1 MRTCHLLSKLSN
13 KVGFPRIQ
21 RPAYILS
28 RSLWSSY
35 TASHPTC
42 FTPST
47 LSIRSPDICIAIV
60 SNTFSHAE
68 LESIPK
74 HLTTLLNPKLLIG
87 CVVDK
92 IHGNL
97 PDGNGVSLLVGDLS
111 LNKSVS
117 ISEFSYEIE
126 GDRRLFKTSNV
137 GRWFSNNESRNRDD
151 IGKLFDMGKFEL
163 PSAAPSEK
171 DLPSGLKKLK
181 ESGSGEGLLFM
192 FSDMEPHLLLRSL
205 DHHFPAYK
213 KLGIIGTSTP
223 FTTARPVTLFYNEH
237 VLSQGVVG
245 FSLTPTSIGDIA
257 LQHSSLSPFGDIMKI
272 TKCRGNIIL
281 ELDGLNATRLLLDSL
296 RAGNADVSKETE
308 LYLGIYPPS
317 VDRYDDSTLI
327 ISKITSGDPAKGS
340 MAIDTIDDLQVNQ
353 CVKFMYRSTG
363 EPTKIMKDHTQ
374 NSKESSINLILS
386 VSDPED
392 CQNSTIKNPDEPK
405 VSKSNT
411 FGGISENGIII
422 GHGGVEGSWVCNI
435 PNSMITTRLNK

>member
-1 MRTCHLLSKLSN
+1 MNKAYMRTYHLLSN

-35 TASHPTC
+35 TASHPNC
-42 FTPST
+42 FTSST
-47 LSIRSPDICIAIV
+47 LSVRSPDICIAIV

-74 HLTTLLNPKLLIG
+74 RLTTLLHPKLLIG

-97 PDGNGVSLLVGDLS
+97 PDGDGVSLLVGDLS

-126 GDRRLFKTSNV
+126 GDRKLFKASNWV
-137 GRWFSNNESRNRDD
+137 KKVE
-151 IGKLFDMGKFEL
+151 GKVEV
-163 PSAAPSEK
+163 EK
-171 DLPSGLKKLK
+171 DF
-181 ESGSGEGLLFM
+181 FM

-245 FSLTPTSIGDIA
+245 FSLTPNSIGDIA
-257 LQHSSLSPFGDIMKI
+257 LQHDSLSSLGNVMKI

-281 ELDGLNATRLLLDSL
+281 ELDGLNATQLLLDYL
-296 RAGNADVSKETE
+296 RAENAVISKEADI
-308 LYLGIYPPS
+308 YLGICPPS
-317 VDRYDDSTLI
+317 VHKCDVGFYLYNKPKS
-327 ISKITSGDPAKGS
+327 
-340 MAIDTIDDLQVNQ
+340 
-353 CVKFMYRSTG
+353 
-363 EPTKIMKDHTQ
+363 EPTKITKGHIQ
-374 NSKESSINLILS
+374 HSIEKSINLFLS
-386 VSDPED
+386 VSDPEGN
-392 CQNSTIKNPDEPK
+392 QNSTIKNPDKSK
-405 VSKSNT
+405 VTKSNT
-411 FGGISENGIII
+411 FGGVSENGIII
-422 GHGGVEGSWVCNI
+422 GQGGVEGIVGVQY
-435 PNSMITTRLNK
+435 TRFDDYN